1 MYTQEQIVYIYIYAV
16 IYIYINMCVFIYY
29 VVSFRTSN
37 KYFIF
42 SKYIKIIYL
51 LF

>member
-1 MYTQEQIVYIYIYAV
+1 MYTQEQIVYIYMHS
-16 IYIYINMCVFIYY
+16 YIYINMCVFIYY

-42 SKYIKIIYL
+42 SKYIKTIYL
-51 LF
+51 FF